1 MGASGVTEP
10 AFALPTSSLRENG
23 PMANPDADDLEAT
36 GNAALE
42 AGRWIEARD
51 AFEAAGRT
59 TEAAS
64 TSFGLAAALW
74 WLGESQASV
83 DASTRAYALFRR
95 ADDVEGAVRSATWLC
110 ITYKSNFG
118 NFAAANGWIE
128 RAERLLRPVEVGP
141 LHAWAWVARA
151 YQMPDLDTAAEITE
165 RALAVARECGDV
177 DLELVALSQLGRI
190 TVAMGDSTPG
200 FAMIDEA
207 MAAALG
213 GERSSLDTVVYTCC
227 DMLNACEV
235 ATDLERA
242 AQWCQV
248 ADGFIERYGC
258 PFLYAECRTL
268 YGGVLA
274 ASGRWADADR
284 ELSAALHITAG
295 ACPGLHSKA
304 LTRLAGLRIRQGRL
318 EEAHQL
324 LHGLDERVDADAEA
338 ALARAAL
345 LLARGDATTASRVLA
360 ARDTELSRSRTT
372 AAIGFELL
380 VDAHLAAADLDAAT
394 AAAERL
400 SELAIAI
407 GGDRAHASAA
417 EARGRV
423 EFASGNAD
431 AAEASLESAL
441 LAWSSI
447 GLPYE
452 TARCAF
458 ELSRVMATRRPD
470 AAIEHAQRALASF
483 ERLGAAIDTDRA
495 AAFLRSLGINSR
507 VGPKRVGILTV
518 REQEVLRLL
527 GLGLSNPELAER
539 LHVSRKTASHH
550 VSSVLTKLGLRNR
563 AEAAAY
569 SVRNTGS

>member
-1 MGASGVTEP
+1 
-10 AFALPTSSLRENG
+10 
-23 PMANPDADDLEAT
+23 
-36 GNAALE
+36 
-42 AGRWIEARD
+42 
-51 AFEAAGRT
+51 
-59 TEAAS
+59 
-64 TSFGLAAALW
+64 
-74 WLGESQASV
+74 
-83 DASTRAYALFRR
+83 LFRR

-128 RAERLLRPVEVGP
+128 RADRLLAALDIGP
-141 LHAWAWVARA
+141 LHAWAWVARS
-151 YQMPDLDTAAEITE
+151 YRMVDLDAAAALTE
-165 RALAVARECGDV
+165 RALDVARACADV

-190 TVAMGDSTPG
+190 RVAMGDTTAG

-248 ADGFIERYGC
+248 ADRFIEQYGC

-284 ELSAALHITAG
+284 ELAAALHITAG
-295 ACPGLHSKA
+295 TCPALHGKA
-304 LTRLAGLRIRQGRL
+304 LTRLAALRIRQGRL

-324 LHGLDERVDADAEA
+324 LLGLDELTATDSDAAMT
-338 ALARAAL
+338 RAAL
-345 LLARGDATTASRVLA
+345 MLARGDASGASRVLA
-360 ARDTELSRSRTT
+360 ARADDLSRSQATI
-372 AAIGFELL
+372 AVACELL
-380 VDAHLAAADLDAAT
+380 VDAHLAAAELDDAAD
-394 AAAERL
+394 AAERL
-400 SELAIAI
+400 TKVASTI
-407 GGDRAHASAA
+407 GGDRVRASAA
-417 EARGRV
+417 AARGRV
-423 EFASGNAD
+423 EFANGD
-431 AAEASLESAL
+431 AEAATASLESAL
-441 LAWSSI
+441 QILTSLD
-447 GLPYE
+447 LPYE
-452 TARCAF
+452 SARCSF
-458 ELSRVMATRRPD
+458 ELGQVMAGQRPLD
-470 AAIEHAQRALASF
+470 AVEHAQRALVSF
-483 ERLGAAIDTDRA
+483 ERLGAVIDTDRA
-495 AAFLRSLGINSR
+495 AAFLRSLGVTTR

-550 VSSVLTKLGLRNR
+550 VSSILTKLGLRNR

-569 SVRNTGS
+569 AVRNADA